1 MAICALTITSLLSV
15 LAVHIYKNKRTHTKF
30 NKSYL
35 PEVIDHLEGKPSAVY
50 EELCRQRMSGQ
61 DASIAVKIGGGRKTS
76 KQSSTSSWPDESLLQ
91 SSNLDISTGHVLLE
105 FLREHLDKP
114 GEISNQ
120 WKSLADYVNRFG
132 QLAAANEEV
141 NKEKNFDWSIL
152 PYDDSAVTLQA
163 PSSSGDGSH
172 YINAS
177 KIYDSDPQQAVYI
190 ATQGPLENTAVDFWQ
205 MVWEQGVALV
215 VNLANSG
222 DYKKYERLVKY
233 WPEESS
239 KVYGTYE
246 IHLVSE
252 HIWSEDYVIRS
263 LYVKNLS
270 TNETR
275 TVTMF
280 HYLSW
285 PEDGVPSSAKSL
297 LEFRRKINK
306 SYRGRASPILVHCTN
321 GAGRT
326 GAFCLLDACW
336 SRILKGIKELDV
348 AASLEHLRDQR
359 MGLVESEEQYKFV
372 FGCVAEEVS
381 ALLASLKG

>member
-1 MAICALTITSLLSV
+1 
-15 LAVHIYKNKRTHTKF
+15 
-30 NKSYL
+30 
-35 PEVIDHLEGKPSAVY
+35 VIDHLEGKPSAVY

-132 QLAAANEEV
+132 QLAAANEEM

-152 PYDDSAVTLQA
+152 PYDDSAVTLQS

-246 IHLVSE
+246 VGIVP
-252 HIWSEDYVIRS
+252 
-263 LYVKNLS
+263 LS
-270 TNETR
+270 TA
-275 TVTMF
+275 TV
-280 HYLSW
+280 
-285 PEDGVPSSAKSL
+285 
-297 LEFRRKINK
+297 
-306 SYRGRASPILVHCTN
+306 
-321 GAGRT
+321 
-326 GAFCLLDACW
+326 
-336 SRILKGIKELDV
+336 SR
-348 AASLEHLRDQR
+348 
-359 MGLVESEEQYKFV
+359 
-372 FGCVAEEVS
+372 C
-381 ALLASLKG
+381 